1 MNNIIYR
8 HAETSETSKFQ
19 WETLSLFMKKAYLGQ
34 DGDLG
39 EYVLLSKEKMD
50 MLEEHVLLFVR
61 NKEKSRKLSAHCKN
75 LYPLELS
82 DSDEKTTKIIVDND
96 GSDEAETDAEVR
108 VRPEVRDRP
117 GGRDRPPRRSAT
129 LNADILRRLANS

>member
-1 MNNIIYR
+1 MHNIVYR

-19 WETLSLFMKKAYLGQ
+19 WETLSLFMKGAYLGQ

-50 MLEEHVLLFVR
+50 MLEEHVLLFVQ
-61 NKEKSRKLSAHCKN
+61 NKEIERPLQK

-82 DSDEKTTKIIVDND
+82 DADEKTRKSIVDNN
-96 GSDEAETDAEVR
+96 GSDEAETDAEVH

-117 GGRDRPPRRSAT
+117 GRRDRPPRRSAA
-129 LNADILRRLANS
+129 LNANIFRRPANS